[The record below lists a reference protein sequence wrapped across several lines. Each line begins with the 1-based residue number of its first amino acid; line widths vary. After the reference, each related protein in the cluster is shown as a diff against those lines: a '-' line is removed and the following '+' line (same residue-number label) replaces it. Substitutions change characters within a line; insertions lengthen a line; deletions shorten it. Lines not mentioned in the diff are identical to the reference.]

1 MTGHVIV
8 VDVVTI
14 PLLLLHIEFKT
25 KKKIESQDFLKVIL
39 AMEALLME
47 WTCIEKMQE
56 ALVRIGTIHL
66 LFQQLKL
73 VYVSN
78 KEIDK
83 VSTWIILS

>member
-1 MTGHVIV
+1 MIAHVIIVSV
-8 VDVVTI
+8 VHVNYV
-14 PLLLLHIEFKT
+14 PLLLLEFKA
-25 KKKIESQDFLKVIL
+25 KKKIESQDFLKAIL
-39 AMEALLME
+39 AIETLLME

-56 ALVRIGTIHL
+56 ALVRVGTIHL

-83 VSTWIILS
+83 VST

>member
-1 MTGHVIV
+1 
-8 VDVVTI
+8 
-14 PLLLLHIEFKT
+14 
-25 KKKIESQDFLKVIL
+25 
-39 AMEALLME
+39 ME

-56 ALVRIGTIHL
+56 ALVRVGTIHL

-78 KEIDK
+78 REIDK